1 MISALELT
9 WPSQDLWNCSSKL
22 ISFCILTNT
31 DGSRSNKKQVRS
43 QQFTLMIHKLYL
55 NNFTQNLN
63 NISQTIMVYCF
74 SLEHV
79 KGLLS
84 DRPTI
89 GNDIL
94 IQLLKQKSVFREF
107 LVSFEVNLSFKICFR
122 CPYRYLLLATI
133 SSLHSDVTWRVY
145 RWIYRA
151 CLWLVD
157 SVECIERKYWLQRSE
172 FWYPIDLC
180 NNRKWFIRQMRDGF
194 WLRSDPNSQPGSY
207 RPHAFKYL
215 SFKSSYLPTVLFSYG
230 QFSSLTDRDSRSA
243 IFARKILTSRTDLF

>member
-1 MISALELT
+1 MGCKAWDEVN
-9 WPSQDLWNCSSKL
+9 LWWWFWAGAVVGSGGVCCDGGIVEFLNGETESSHPANL
-22 ISFCILTNT
+22 PT
-31 DGSRSNKKQVRS
+31 VE

-133 SSLHSDVTWRVY
+133 SSLHSDVT
-145 RWIYRA
+145 
-151 CLWLVD
+151 
-157 SVECIERKYWLQRSE
+157 
-172 FWYPIDLC
+172 
-180 NNRKWFIRQMRDGF
+180 
-194 WLRSDPNSQPGSY
+194 
-207 RPHAFKYL
+207 
-215 SFKSSYLPTVLFSYG
+215 
-230 QFSSLTDRDSRSA
+230 
-243 IFARKILTSRTDLF
+243 

>member
-1 MISALELT
+1 
-9 WPSQDLWNCSSKL
+9 
-22 ISFCILTNT
+22 
-31 DGSRSNKKQVRS
+31 
-43 QQFTLMIHKLYL
+43 
-55 NNFTQNLN
+55 
-63 NISQTIMVYCF
+63 MVYCF

-107 LVSFEVNLSFKICFR
+107 LVSFEVKLSFEICFR

-157 SVECIERKYWLQRSE
+157 SVECTLGIKRGSTDFKGANSDTLLIYAIIESDLLARWEMVSGLDQIEIRSQVHTAHMHSNTFHSNYRTFQR
-172 FWYPIDLC
+172 FNFGP
-180 NNRKWFIRQMRDGF
+180 F
-194 WLRSDPNSQPGSY
+194 
-207 RPHAFKYL
+207 
-215 SFKSSYLPTVLFSYG
+215 SSYQLWTY
-230 QFSSLTDRDSRSA
+230 SRS
-243 IFARKILTSRTDLF
+243 FFDLQKILTSRTDLFKWIQQKETNWRRGA